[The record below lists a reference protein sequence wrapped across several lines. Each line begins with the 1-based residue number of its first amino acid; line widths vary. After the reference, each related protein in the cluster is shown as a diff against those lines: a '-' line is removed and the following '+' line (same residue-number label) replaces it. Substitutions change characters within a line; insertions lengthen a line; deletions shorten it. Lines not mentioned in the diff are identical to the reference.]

1 MRNRPSFIDTQY
13 RFTAHIRN
21 PEAAP
26 RPEDVPEQR
35 MRVYNELL
43 YNNLEAGVAISYP
56 VTVELLSEEK
66 WHALVR
72 EFFAHHQS
80 HKHAYRDLPGEFLDY
95 ITNEH
100 KPPADEPPFLREL
113 LHYEWIE
120 LALSIS
126 TEEIDM
132 AGIDARGDL
141 LTGVPVV
148 SPLAW
153 VLSYD
158 YPVHRISPE
167 FQPDR
172 PGSNKTILIVYRNRD
187 DNIGF
192 METNATTARLLEL
205 LEEDA
210 SLTGRQAL
218 EQIAREINHPD
229 PDVVVNGGADILQ
242 DLLSRDVI
250 MGTHLR

>member
-13 RFTAHIRN
+13 RFTAHIRD

-26 RPEDVPEQR
+26 RPEDVPERR

-43 YNNLEAGVAISYP
+43 YNNIEAGIEISYP
-56 VTVELLSEEK
+56 VTREILSEEK
-66 WHALVR
+66 WQTLVR
-72 EFFAHHQS
+72 SFFAHHQS

-95 ITNEH
+95 MANEH
-100 KPPADEPPFLREL
+100 KLAADEPPFLCEL

-141 LTGVPVV
+141 LAGVPVV

-172 PGSNKTILIVYRNRD
+172 PGSNKTILIVYRDRD
-187 DNIGF
+187 DDIGF
-192 METNATTARLLEL
+192 MEANATTAHLLEL

-210 SLTGRQAL
+210 SLTGQAAL
-218 EQIAREINHPD
+218 ERIAQEIKHPN
-229 PDVVVNGGADILQ
+229 PEVVIKGGVTILQ
-242 DLLSRDVI
+242 DLLSREVI
-250 MGTHLR
+250 LGTNQQ